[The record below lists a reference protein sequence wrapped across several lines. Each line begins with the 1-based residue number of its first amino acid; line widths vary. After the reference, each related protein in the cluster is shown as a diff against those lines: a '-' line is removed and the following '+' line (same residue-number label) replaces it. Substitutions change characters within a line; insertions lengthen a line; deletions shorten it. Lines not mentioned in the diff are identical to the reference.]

1 MLCTFRIFDFH
12 FLVFFLLMSSPRLK
26 VGLYAFLVAAV
37 FVLAS
42 YRLLR
47 RSDSAAPT
55 KDQVLIGTML
65 QGLTAAHYQPEK
77 VDDAF
82 SKRVFDLYLK
92 HLDYRKQFLLATDV
106 AQLRRYQTRIDDE
119 VKGGTHEFLDLS
131 TKLMAD
137 RTKEMQG
144 LYRELLAKP
153 FDFTVDETFQTDFEK
168 AAFPADKAAQRELWR
183 KLLKYETLSR
193 VSEMMEAQEK
203 AKQAKP
209 TGATAAPAAANASA
223 PTEAEP
229 IRTPAQME
237 AEARKRVLK
246 YYDEQFDEIK
256 ETDANERLATYA
268 NTIANTYDP
277 HTEYF
282 APKAKED
289 FDYEM
294 TGRFEG
300 IGATLKEKDGLIY
313 IEEIIPGSASA
324 RQGDLKKGDA
334 ILRVAQGAAEPV
346 SIEGWHTAKAVT
358 LIRGKKG
365 SEVRLTVK
373 KPDGS
378 TKIIP
383 IIRDV
388 VVVDEKYAQSSVI
401 TEKGQKIGYLRLP
414 GFYADFNDNGGRSSS
429 DDVKKELAKLNAEG
443 VKGLVMDLRFNGGGS
458 LSDAV
463 SMAGLFLESGPMV
476 QVRDGQGRTQVLTDN
491 DPRVQYN
498 GPLVILVN
506 KYSASASEILAA
518 AIQDYHRGIIMGS
531 TSTYGK
537 GTVQRIF
544 DLDDA
549 LPTEL
554 NSIKPIGSLKLTTQ
568 KFYRVNGGST
578 QFKGVA
584 SDIVVPDLYS
594 YLDQGEKESDYPLK
608 WDEIQPA
615 RYRSWGDA
623 PNLEKLRASSK
634 SRVATNS
641 SFKVMDEMVNSMRKR
656 KDETTVSLKLSA
668 YRAEQQQSKAISDRY
683 EAAQKTATALNFSPL
698 AADVS
703 ALGGDSVKVN
713 RAARFTKGLKKD
725 ITIGEA
731 VAVIQDELSK

>member
-1 MLCTFRIFDFH
+1 
-12 FLVFFLLMSSPRLK
+12 MSIPRLK

-42 YRLLR
+42 YRLFR
-47 RSDSAAPT
+47 RADSAVPT
-55 KDQVLIGTML
+55 KDQVLIGLMM
-65 QGLTAAHYQPEK
+65 QGLSSQHYQPEK
-77 VDDAF
+77 IDDTF

-92 HLDYRKQFLLATDV
+92 NLDFRKQFLLASDV
-106 AQLRRYQTRIDDE
+106 EQLRRYQTQIDE
-119 VKGGTHEFLDLS
+119 QVKRGSHEFLDLS
-131 TKLMAD
+131 TKLISE

-144 LYRELLAKP
+144 LYREILAKP
-153 FDFTVDETFQTDFEK
+153 FDFTAEETFQTDFEK

-183 KLLKYETLSR
+183 KLLKYETLTR
-193 VSEMMEAQEK
+193 VSEMMEAQDK
-203 AKQAKP
+203 AKEAKP
-209 TGATAAPAAANASA
+209 STATAAPNAVNTEA
-223 PTEAEP
+223 PTAAEP
-229 IRTPAQME
+229 VRTPAQME

-246 YYDEQFDEIK
+246 YYDDQFADLNDI
-256 ETDANERLATYA
+256 DANERLATYA

-300 IGATLKEKDGLIY
+300 IGATLREKEGLIY
-313 IEEIIPGSASA
+313 IEEIMPGSASA

-346 SIEGWHTAKAVT
+346 SIEGWRTAKAVT

-378 TKIIP
+378 TKVVP

-401 TEKGQKIGYLRLP
+401 NDNGQKIGYLRLP

-429 DDVKKELAKLNAEG
+429 DDVKKELAKLNQEG
-443 VKGLVMDLRFNGGGS
+443 VKGVILDLRFNGGGS
-458 LSDAV
+458 LGDAV
-463 SMAGLFLESGPMV
+463 SMAGLFMESGPMV

-491 DPRVQYN
+491 DPRVQYS
-498 GPLVILVN
+498 GPLVVLVN

-518 AIQDYHRGIIMGS
+518 AVQDYHRGVVMGS

-544 DLDDA
+544 DLDEA

-554 NSIKPIGSLKLTTQ
+554 NSVKPIGSLKLTTQ

-578 QFKGVA
+578 QFKGVV

-594 YLDQGEKESDYPLK
+594 YLDQGEKESDYP
-608 WDEIQPA
+608 
-615 RYRSWGDA
+615 
-623 PNLEKLRASSK
+623 
-634 SRVATNS
+634 
-641 SFKVMDEMVNSMRKR
+641 
-656 KDETTVSLKLSA
+656 
-668 YRAEQQQSKAISDRY
+668 
-683 EAAQKTATALNFSPL
+683 
-698 AADVS
+698 
-703 ALGGDSVKVN
+703 
-713 RAARFTKGLKKD
+713 
-725 ITIGEA
+725 
-731 VAVIQDELSK
+731 

>member
-1 MLCTFRIFDFH
+1 
-12 FLVFFLLMSSPRLK
+12 MSLPRLK

-42 YRLLR
+42 YRLFR
-47 RSDSAAPT
+47 RSDSAVPS
-55 KDQVLIGTML
+55 KEQVLIGLML
-65 QGLTAAHYQPEK
+65 SGLSSQHYQPEK

-106 AQLRRYQTRIDDE
+106 EQLRRYQTQIDDE

-131 TKLMAD
+131 TKLMGE

-144 LYRELLAKP
+144 LYREVLAQP
-153 FDFTVDETFQTDFEK
+153 FDFTTDESFQTDFEK
-168 AAFPADKAAQRELWR
+168 AAFPVDKTAQRELWR

-203 AKQAKP
+203 AKVAKP
-209 TGATAAPAAANASA
+209 SSATAAPAAANTAA
-223 PTEAEP
+223 PTAAEP
-229 IRTPAQME
+229 VRTPAQME

-246 YYDEQFDEIK
+246 YYDEQFEDLNDV
-256 ETDANERLATYA
+256 DANERLATYA

-334 ILRVAQGAAEPV
+334 LLRVAQGAAEPV
-346 SIEGWHTAKAVT
+346 SIEGWRTAKAVT

-378 TKIIP
+378 TKIVP

-401 TEKGQKIGYLRLP
+401 TDKGQKIGYLRLP

-443 VKGLVMDLRFNGGGS
+443 VKGVIMDLRLNGGGS
-458 LSDAV
+458 LTDAV
-463 SMAGLFLESGPMV
+463 SMAGLFMDSGPMV
-476 QVRDGQGRTQVLTDN
+476 QVRDGQGRTTVLTDN
-491 DPRVQYN
+491 DPRVQYS
-498 GPLVILVN
+498 GPLVVLVN

-518 AIQDYHRGIIMGS
+518 AIQDYHRGVIMGS

-544 DLDDA
+544 DLDEA
-549 LPTEL
+549 LPAEL
-554 NSIKPIGSLKLTTQ
+554 NSVKPIGSLKLTTQ

-578 QFKGVA
+578 QFKGVV

-615 RYRSWGDA
+615 RYRPWNAA
-623 PNLEKLRASSK
+623 PAIDKLRANSK
-634 SRVATNS
+634 ARVASNP
-641 SFKVMDEMVNSMRKR
+641 SFKVMDEMVKNMRRR

-668 YRAEQQQSKAISDRY
+668 YRAEQQESKAISDRY
-683 EAAQKTATALNFSPL
+683 EAAQKTTTGLVFSPL
-698 AADVS
+698 SADVR
-703 ALGGDSVKVN
+703 ALGGDTVKIN
-713 RAARFTKGLKKD
+713 RAARVTKSLKKD

-731 VAVIQDELSK
+731 VSVIQDELK

>member
-1 MLCTFRIFDFH
+1 
-12 FLVFFLLMSSPRLK
+12 MSFPRLK

-42 YRLLR
+42 YRLFR
-47 RSDSAAPT
+47 RADSAVPS
-55 KDQVLIGTML
+55 KEQVLIGTML
-65 QGLTAAHYQPEK
+65 QGLSAAHYQPEK

-92 HLDYRKQFLLATDV
+92 HLDYRKQFLLASDV
-106 AQLRRYQTRIDDE
+106 EQLRRYQTQIDDE
-119 VKGGTHEFLDLS
+119 VKNGTHEFLDLS
-131 TKLMAD
+131 TKLMAG

-144 LYRELLAKP
+144 LYRDILAKP
-153 FDFTVDETFQTDFEK
+153 FDFTTDETFQTDFEK

-193 VSEMMEAQEK
+193 VSEMMEAQDK
-203 AKQAKP
+203 AKVANSSA
-209 TGATAAPAAANASA
+209 ATAAPAAADASA
-223 PTEAEP
+223 PTAAEP
-229 IRTPAQME
+229 VRTPAQME

-246 YYDEQFDEIK
+246 YYDDQFIEMSDV
-256 ETDANERLATYA
+256 DADKRLETYA

-300 IGATLKEKDGLIY
+300 IGATLREKDGLIY

-334 ILRVAQGAAEPV
+334 ILRVAQGPAEPV

-388 VVVDEKYAQSSVI
+388 VVVDEKYAQSSII
-401 TEKGQKIGYLRLP
+401 TDKGQKIGYLRLP

-443 VKGLVMDLRFNGGGS
+443 VKGIVMDLRLNGGGS

-463 SMAGLFLESGPMV
+463 SMAGLFLPSGPMV
-476 QVRDGQGRTQVLTDN
+476 QVRDGQGHTQVLTDN
-491 DPRVQYN
+491 DPRVQYS
-498 GPLVILVN
+498 GPLVLLVN

-518 AIQDYHRGIIMGS
+518 AVQDYHRGVIMGS

-544 DLDDA
+544 DLDEA
-549 LPTEL
+549 LPSEL
-554 NSIKPIGSLKLTTQ
+554 NSVKPIGSLKLTTQ

-578 QFKGVA
+578 QFKGVV

-594 YLDQGEKESDYPLK
+594 YLDEGEKESDYPLK

-615 RYRSWGDA
+615 RYRTWDSA
-623 PNLEKLRASSK
+623 PALDKLRAGSK
-634 SRVATNS
+634 ARVATNP
-641 SFKVMDEMVNSMRKR
+641 SFKVMDEMVKSMRKR
-656 KDETTVSLKLSA
+656 KDETTISLKLSA

-683 EAAQKTATALNFSPL
+683 EAAQKTNTALAFSPL
-698 AADVS
+698 AADVR
-703 ALGGDSVKVN
+703 AVNGDTVKVN
-713 RAARFTKGLKKD
+713 RAARFTKSLKKD

-731 VAVIQDELSK
+731 VAVIQDEIHH

>member
-1 MLCTFRIFDFH
+1 
-12 FLVFFLLMSSPRLK
+12 MSFPRLK
-26 VGLYAFLVAAV
+26 VGLYAFLVTAV

-42 YRLLR
+42 YRLFR
-47 RSDSAAPT
+47 RGDAAVPT

-65 QGLTAAHYQPEK
+65 QGLSAAHYQPEK

-82 SKRVFDLYLK
+82 SKRVFELYLK
-92 HLDYRKQFLLATDV
+92 HLDYRKQFLLASDV
-106 AQLRRYQTRIDDE
+106 EQLRRYQTQIDDE
-119 VKGGTHEFLDLS
+119 VKKGSHEFLDLS
-131 TKLMAD
+131 TKLMAE

-153 FDFTVDETFQTDFEK
+153 FDFTVEESFQTDFEK
-168 AAFPADKAAQRELWR
+168 TPFPADKAAQREMWR

-193 VSEMMEAQEK
+193 VSEMMDAQEK
-203 AKQAKP
+203 AKKP
-209 TGATAAPAAANASA
+209 SEATAAPGAASGDA
-223 PTEAEP
+223 PTAAEP
-229 IRTPAQME
+229 VRTPAQME

-246 YYDEQFDEIK
+246 YYDEQFEDLND
-256 ETDANERLATYA
+256 TDANERLAVYA

-300 IGATLKEKDGLIY
+300 IGATLREKDGLIY
-313 IEEIIPGSASA
+313 VDEIIPGSASA
-324 RQGDLKKGDA
+324 RQGELKKGDA
-334 ILRVAQGAAEPV
+334 LLRVAQGAAEPV
-346 SIEGWHTAKAVT
+346 SIEGWRTAKAVT

-388 VVVDEKYAQSSVI
+388 VVVDDKYAQSSII
-401 TEKGQKIGYLRLP
+401 TDKGQKIGYLHLP
-414 GFYADFNDNGGRSSS
+414 GFYADFTDTGGRNSS
-429 DDVKKELAKLNAEG
+429 DDVKKELAKLNADG
-443 VKGLVMDLRFNGGGS
+443 VKGLILDLRFNGGGS
-458 LSDAV
+458 LPDAV
-463 SMAGLFLESGPMV
+463 SMAGLFMESGPMV

-491 DPRVQYN
+491 DPRVQYS
-498 GPLVILVN
+498 GPLVVLVN

-518 AIQDYHRGIIMGS
+518 AVQDYHRGVIMGS

-549 LPTEL
+549 LPNEL

-578 QFKGVA
+578 QFKGVE

-615 RYRSWGDA
+615 RYRPWNGGPALD
-623 PNLEKLRASSK
+623 KLRANSK
-634 SRVATNS
+634 ARVAGNP
-641 SFKVMDEMVNSMRKR
+641 SFKVMDEMVKSMRKR
-656 KDETTVSLKLSA
+656 KDETVVSLKLASF
-668 YRAEQQQSKAISDRY
+668 RAEQLEAKAISDRY
-683 EAAQKTATALNFSPL
+683 DAAQKTATALAFSPL
-698 AADVS
+698 TADVR
-703 ALGGDSVKVN
+703 AVGGDTVKVN
-713 RAARFTKGLKKD
+713 RAARFTKNLKKD

-731 VAVIQDELSK
+731 VAVIQDQLK

>member
-1 MLCTFRIFDFH
+1 
-12 FLVFFLLMSSPRLK
+12 MSFPRLK
-26 VGLYAFLVAAV
+26 VGLYAFLVTAV

-42 YRLLR
+42 YRLFR
-47 RSDSAAPT
+47 RADSAGPS
-55 KDQVLIGTML
+55 KDQVLIGLML
-65 QGLTAAHYQPEK
+65 QGLSSQHYQPEK
-77 VDDAF
+77 VDDVF

-92 HLDYRKQFLLATDV
+92 HLDYRKQFLRGSDV
-106 AQLRRYQTRIDDE
+106 EQLRRYQTAIDDE
-119 VKGGTHEFLDLS
+119 VKRGTHEFLDLS
-131 TKLMAD
+131 TKLMAE

-144 LYRELLAKP
+144 LYREILAKP
-153 FDFTVDETFQTDFEK
+153 FDFTTDETFQTDFEK
-168 AAFPADKAAQRELWR
+168 AAFPADKAAQREMWR

-203 AKQAKP
+203 AKEAKP
-209 TGATAAPAAANASA
+209 SAATAAPSAANANA
-223 PTEAEP
+223 PTAAEP
-229 IRTPAQME
+229 PRTPAQME
-237 AEARKRVLK
+237 AEARKRVQK
-246 YYDEQFDEIK
+246 YYDEQFTELSDI
-256 ETDANERLATYA
+256 DANDRLATYA

-300 IGATLKEKDGLIY
+300 IGATLREKEGLIY
-313 IEEIIPGSASA
+313 VDDIMPGSASA
-324 RQGDLKKGDA
+324 RQGELKKGDA
-334 ILRVAQGAAEPV
+334 IIRVAQGLAEPV
-346 SIEGWHTAKAVT
+346 SIEGWRTAKAVT

-378 TKIIP
+378 TKVIP

-401 TEKGQKIGYLRLP
+401 TDGGQKIGYLRLP

-443 VKGLVMDLRFNGGGS
+443 VKGVILDLRFNGGGS
-458 LSDAV
+458 LTDAV
-463 SMAGLFLESGPMV
+463 SMAGLFMESGPMV

-491 DPRVQYN
+491 DPHVQYT
-498 GPLVILVN
+498 GPLVVLVN

-518 AIQDYHRGIIMGS
+518 AVQDYRRGVVMGS

-544 DLDDA
+544 DLDEA
-549 LPTEL
+549 LPAEL
-554 NSIKPIGSLKLTTQ
+554 NNVKPIGSLKLTTQ

-578 QFKGVA
+578 QFKGVL

-594 YLDQGEKESDYPLK
+594 YLDEGEKESDYPLK

-615 RYRSWGDA
+615 RYRPWDA
-623 PNLEKLRASSK
+623 PPAIAKLQANSK
-634 SRVATNS
+634 ARVANNP
-641 SFKVMDEMVNSMRKR
+641 SFKVMSEMVNSMRKR
-656 KDETTVSLKLSA
+656 KDETIVSLKLST
-668 YRAEQQQSKAISDRY
+668 YRAEQQRSKAISDRY
-683 EAAQKTATALNFSPL
+683 EAAQKSSIALAFSPL
-698 AADVS
+698 AADVR
-703 ALGGDSVKVN
+703 ALGGDTVKVN
-713 RAARFTKGLKKD
+713 RATRFTKGLRKD
-725 ITIGEA
+725 VTIGEA
-731 VAVIQDELSK
+731 VAVIQDELK

>member
-1 MLCTFRIFDFH
+1 
-12 FLVFFLLMSSPRLK
+12 MSSPRLK

-42 YRLLR
+42 YRLFR
-47 RSDSAAPT
+47 RADSAVPS
-55 KDQVLIGTML
+55 KDQVLIGLML
-65 QGLTAAHYQPEK
+65 SGLNSQHYQPEK
-77 VDDAF
+77 IDDAF

-92 HLDYRKQFLLATDV
+92 HLDNRKQFLLASDV
-106 AQLRRYQTRIDDE
+106 DQLRRYQTQIDDE
-119 VKGGTHEFLDLS
+119 VKRGTHEFLDLS
-131 TKLMAD
+131 NKLMAD
-137 RTKEMQG
+137 RTKEMQA

-153 FDFTVDETFQTDFEK
+153 FDFTADETLQTDFDK
-168 AAFPADKAAQRELWR
+168 ATFPADKAAQRELWR

-193 VSEMMEAQEK
+193 VSEMMDAQEK
-203 AKQAKP
+203 AKEAKP
-209 TGATAAPAAANASA
+209 SGATAAPSAANADA
-223 PTEAEP
+223 PTAAEP
-229 IRTPAQME
+229 VRTPAQME

-246 YYDEQFDEIK
+246 AYDEQFEDMADI
-256 ETDANERLATYA
+256 DANERLAEYA

-300 IGATLKEKDGLIY
+300 IGATLREKDGLIY
-313 IEEIIPGSASA
+313 VDEIIPGSASA

-334 ILRVAQGAAEPV
+334 LLRVAQGAAEPV
-346 SIEGWHTAKAVT
+346 SIEGWRTAKAVT

-365 SEVRLTVK
+365 SEVRLTVR

-388 VVVDEKYAQSSVI
+388 VVVDDKYAQSSVI
-401 TEKGQKIGYLRLP
+401 TDKGQKIGYLRLP

-443 VKGLVMDLRFNGGGS
+443 VKGVIMDLRFNGGGS
-458 LSDAV
+458 LTDAV
-463 SMAGLFLESGPMV
+463 SMAGLFMESGPMV

-491 DPRVQYN
+491 DPRVQYS

-518 AIQDYHRGIIMGS
+518 AIQDYKRGVIMGS

-544 DLDDA
+544 DLDEA
-549 LPTEL
+549 LPAEL
-554 NSIKPIGSLKLTTQ
+554 NSVKPIGSLKLTTQ

-578 QFKGVA
+578 QFKGVV

-615 RYRSWGDA
+615 RYRPWNES
-623 PNLEKLRASSK
+623 PNLEKLRANSK
-634 SRVATNS
+634 ARVATNA
-641 SFKVMDEMVNSMRKR
+641 SFKVMDDMVKSMRKR
-656 KDETTVSLKLSA
+656 KDESVVSLKLSA
-668 YRAEQQQSKAISDRY
+668 FRAEQQESKLISDRY
-683 EAAQKTATALNFSPL
+683 EAAQKTTTALAFSPL
-698 AADVS
+698 AADIRAVN
-703 ALGGDSVKVN
+703 GDTVKVN

-731 VAVIQDELSK
+731 VAVIQDEIKQ

>member
-1 MLCTFRIFDFH
+1 
-12 FLVFFLLMSSPRLK
+12 MSSPRLK

-42 YRLLR
+42 YRLMR
-47 RSDSAAPT
+47 RADSAVPT

-65 QGLTAAHYQPEK
+65 QGLTQAHYQPEK
-77 VDDAF
+77 IDDNF
-82 SKRVFDLYLK
+82 SKRVFGLYLK
-92 HLDYRKQFLLATDV
+92 HLDYRKQFLLASDV
-106 AQLRRYQTRIDDE
+106 EQLRRYQTEIDDQL
-119 VKGGTHEFLDLS
+119 KSGSSEFLNLS
-131 TKLMAD
+131 TKLITE
-137 RTKEMQG
+137 RTKEMQS
-144 LYRELLAKP
+144 LYREILAKP
-153 FDFTVDETFQTDFEK
+153 FDFTVEETFQTDFEK
-168 AAFPADKAAQRELWR
+168 APFPANKAAQREMWR

-193 VSEMMEAQEK
+193 VSEMIEAQEK
-203 AKQAKP
+203 AKEAKP
-209 TGATAAPAAANASA
+209 SAAIAAPSAANPEAPTAA
-223 PTEAEP
+223 EP
-229 IRTPAQME
+229 VRTPAQME

-246 YYDEQFDEIK
+246 YYDDQFTDLS
-256 ETDANERLATYA
+256 ETDANERLSTFA
-268 NTIANTYDP
+268 NTIANAYDP

-300 IGATLKEKDGLIY
+300 IGATLREKDGLIY
-313 IEEIIPGSASA
+313 VDEIIPGSASS

-334 ILRVAQGAAEPV
+334 IIRVAQGMAEPV
-346 SIEGWHTAKAVT
+346 SIEGWRTAKAVT

-378 TKIIP
+378 TKVIP

-388 VVVDEKYAQSSVI
+388 VVVDEKYAQSSII
-401 TEKGQKIGYLRLP
+401 TDKGQKIGYLRLP

-443 VKGLVMDLRFNGGGS
+443 VKGVIFDLRFNGGGS
-458 LSDAV
+458 LTDAV
-463 SMAGLFLESGPMV
+463 SMAGLFMESGPMV

-491 DPRVQYN
+491 DPRVQYS
-498 GPLVILVN
+498 GPLVVLVN

-518 AIQDYHRGIIMGS
+518 AVQDYRRGVVMGS

-544 DLDDA
+544 DLDEA
-549 LPTEL
+549 LPAEL
-554 NSIKPIGSLKLTTQ
+554 NSVKPIGSLKLTTQ

-578 QFKGVA
+578 QFKGVV
-584 SDIVVPDLYS
+584 SDIVIPDLYS
-594 YLDQGEKESDYPLK
+594 YLDQGEKEMDYPLK

-615 RYRSWGDA
+615 RFRPWNNPPAID
-623 PNLEKLRASSK
+623 KLRANSK
-634 SRVATNS
+634 ARVATNP
-641 SFKVMDEMVNSMRKR
+641 SFKVMDEMVKSMRKR

-668 YRAEQQQSKAISDRY
+668 YRAEQQQAKAISDRY
-683 EAAQKTATALNFSPL
+683 EAAQKTATGLAFSPL
-698 AADVS
+698 VADVR
-703 ALGGDSVKVN
+703 AVGGDTVKVN
-713 RAARFTKGLKKD
+713 RASRYTKALKKD

-731 VAVIQDELSK
+731 VAVIQDEIK

>member
-1 MLCTFRIFDFH
+1 
-12 FLVFFLLMSSPRLK
+12 MSSPRLK
-26 VGLYAFLVAAV
+26 LGLYAFLVAAV

-47 RSDSAAPT
+47 RADSAAPT

-65 QGLTAAHYQPEK
+65 QGLSAAHYQPEK
-77 VDDAF
+77 LDDAF

-92 HLDYRKQFLLATDV
+92 HLDYRKQFLLTADIE
-106 AQLRRYQTRIDDE
+106 QLRQYQAKIDDE
-119 VKGGTHEFLDLS
+119 VKNGTHEFLDLS
-131 TKLMAD
+131 TKLMAE

-144 LYRELLAKP
+144 LYRDILAKP
-153 FDFTVDETFQTDFEK
+153 FDFSADESFQTDFEK
-168 AAFPADKAAQRELWR
+168 APFSADKAAQRELWR

-193 VSEMMEAQEK
+193 VSEMMEAQAK
-203 AKQAKP
+203 AKEAKP
-209 TGATAAPAAANASA
+209 SAATAAPAAANATA
-223 PTEAEP
+223 PTAAEP
-229 IRTPAQME
+229 TRTPAEME

-246 YYDEQFDEIK
+246 YYDEQFAEMADV
-256 ETDANERLATYA
+256 DANERLATYA

-313 IEEIIPGSASA
+313 IEEIMPGSASA
-324 RQGDLKKGDA
+324 RQGELKKGDA
-334 ILRVAQGAAEPV
+334 ILRVAQAAAEPV

-388 VVVDEKYAQSSVI
+388 VIVDDKYAQSSII
-401 TEKGQKIGYLRLP
+401 TDKGQKIGYLHLP
-414 GFYADFNDNGGRSSS
+414 GFYADFNDNGGRSSA
-429 DDVKKELAKLNAEG
+429 DDVKKELAKLSAEG
-443 VKGLVMDLRFNGGGS
+443 VKGIVMDLRFNGGGS

-463 SMAGLFLESGPMV
+463 AMAGLFMPSGPMV
-476 QVRDGQGRTQVLTDN
+476 QVRDGQGHTQVLTDN
-491 DPRVQYN
+491 DPRVQFG

-518 AIQDYHRGIIMGS
+518 AVQDYHRGVIMGS

-544 DLDDA
+544 DLDEA
-549 LPTEL
+549 LPSEL
-554 NSIKPIGSLKLTTQ
+554 NSVKPIGSLKLTTQ

-594 YLDQGEKESDYPLK
+594 YLDEGEKESDYPLK
-608 WDEIQPA
+608 WDEIQAARFRPWDAAPA
-615 RYRSWGDA
+615 LD
-623 PNLEKLRASSK
+623 KLRASSK
-634 SRVATNS
+634 ARIATNS
-641 SFKVMDEMVNSMRKR
+641 SFKVMEEMVKSMRKR
-656 KDETTVSLKLSA
+656 KDDTVVSLKLSA
-668 YRAEQQQSKAISDRY
+668 YRAEQQEAKAISDRY
-683 EAAQKTATALNFSPL
+683 EAAQKTATALAFSPL
-698 AADVS
+698 TADVR
-703 ALGGDSVKVN
+703 ALNGDSVRVN
-713 RAARFTKGLKKD
+713 RAARFTKSLKKD

-731 VAVIQDELSK
+731 VAVIQDQL

>member
-1 MLCTFRIFDFH
+1 
-12 FLVFFLLMSSPRLK
+12 MSFPRLK
-26 VGLYAFLVAAV
+26 VGLYAFLVTAV

-42 YRLLR
+42 YRLFR
-47 RSDSAAPT
+47 RADSAVPT

-65 QGLTAAHYQPEK
+65 RGLSTAHYQPEK

-92 HLDYRKQFLLATDV
+92 QLDYRKQFLLASDV
-106 AQLRRYQTRIDDE
+106 EQLQRYQTQIDDQ
-119 VKGGTHEFLDLS
+119 VRKGSREFLDLS
-131 TKLMAD
+131 TKLMTE

-144 LYRELLAKP
+144 LYREMLAKP
-153 FDFTVDETFQTDFEK
+153 FDFTAEETFQTDFEK

-203 AKQAKP
+203 AKKAP
-209 TGATAAPAAANASA
+209 ATAATAAPGAANASA

-229 IRTPAQME
+229 VRTPAQME

-246 YYDEQFDEIK
+246 YYDDQFQELN
-256 ETDANERLATYA
+256 ETDANERLAVYA
-268 NTIANTYDP
+268 NAIANTYDP

-289 FDYEM
+289 FDYQM

-300 IGATLKEKDGLIY
+300 IGATLREKDGLIY
-313 IEEIIPGSASA
+313 IEEIMPGSASA
-324 RQGDLKKGDA
+324 RQGELKKGDA
-334 ILRVAQGAAEPV
+334 LLRVAQGAAEPV
-346 SIEGWHTAKAVT
+346 SIEGWRTAKAVT

-378 TKIIP
+378 TKIIS

-388 VVVDEKYAQSSVI
+388 VVVDDTYAQSSI
-401 TEKGQKIGYLRLP
+401 IMDKGQKIGYLHLP

-429 DDVKKELAKLNAEG
+429 DDVKKEIAKLNAEG
-443 VKGLVMDLRFNGGGS
+443 VKGIIFDLRFNGGGS
-458 LSDAV
+458 LGDAV
-463 SMAGLFLESGPMV
+463 SMAGLFMESGPMV

-491 DPRVQYN
+491 DPRVQYS
-498 GPLVILVN
+498 GPLVVLVN

-518 AIQDYHRGIIMGS
+518 AVQDYKRGVVLGS

-549 LPTEL
+549 LPSEL

-568 KFYRVNGGST
+568 KFYRIDGGST
-578 QFKGVA
+578 QFKGVL

-594 YLDQGEKESDYPLK
+594 YLDQGEKEQDYPLK

-615 RYRSWGDA
+615 RYRAWNAA
-623 PNLEKLRASSK
+623 PALDKLRANSK
-634 SRVATNS
+634 IRVAANP
-641 SFKVMDEMVNSMRKR
+641 SFKVMDELVKSMRKR
-656 KDETTVSLKLSA
+656 KDATVVSLKISA
-668 YRAEQQQSKAISDRY
+668 FRAEQLEAKAISERY
-683 EAAQKTATALNFSPL
+683 EAAQKTATALAFSPL
-698 AADVS
+698 SADVR
-703 ALGGDSVKVN
+703 ALGGDTVKVN
-713 RAARFTKGLKKD
+713 RASRFTKGLKKD

-731 VAVIQDELSK
+731 VAVIQDQLN

>member
-1 MLCTFRIFDFH
+1 
-12 FLVFFLLMSSPRLK
+12 MSFPRLK

-42 YRLLR
+42 YRLFR
-47 RSDSAAPT
+47 RADSTVPT

-65 QGLTAAHYQPEK
+65 QGLSAAHYQPEK
-77 VDDAF
+77 VDDNF

-92 HLDYRKQFLLATDV
+92 HLDYRKQFLVATDV
-106 AQLRRYQTRIDDE
+106 EQLRRYQTRIDDE
-119 VKGGTHEFLDLS
+119 VKSGTHEFLDLS
-131 TKLMAD
+131 TKLMGD

-144 LYRELLAKP
+144 LYREILAKP
-153 FDFTVDETFQTDFEK
+153 FDFTVDESFQTDFEK
-168 AAFPADKAAQRELWR
+168 APFPADKAAQHELWR

-203 AKQAKP
+203 AKGAKP
-209 TGATAAPAAANASA
+209 TGATAAPAAANSAA
-223 PTEAEP
+223 PTTAEP
-229 IRTPAQME
+229 VRTPTEME

-246 YYDEQFDEIK
+246 YYDEQFVEMNDV
-256 ETDANERLATYA
+256 DANERLATYA

-313 IEEIIPGSASA
+313 IEDIMPGSASA
-324 RQGDLKKGDA
+324 RQGELKKGDA

-346 SIEGWHTAKAVT
+346 SVEGWHTAKAVP
-358 LIRGKKG
+358 LIKGKKG

-388 VVVDEKYAQSSVI
+388 VVVDDKYAQSSVI
-401 TEKGQKIGYLRLP
+401 TDKGQKIGYLRLP
-414 GFYADFNDNGGRSSS
+414 GFYADFNDNGGRSSA

-443 VKGLVMDLRFNGGGS
+443 VKGVVMDLRFNGGGS

-463 SMAGLFLESGPMV
+463 AMAGLFMPSGPMV
-476 QVRDGQGRTQVLTDN
+476 QVRDGQGHTQVLTDN

-498 GPLVILVN
+498 GPLVLLVN

-518 AIQDYHRGIIMGS
+518 AIQDYRRGVVMGS

-544 DLDDA
+544 DLDEA
-549 LPTEL
+549 LPSEL
-554 NSIKPIGSLKLTTQ
+554 NSVKPIGSLKLTTQ

-578 QFKGVA
+578 QFKGVV

-594 YLDQGEKESDYPLK
+594 YLDEGEKESDYPLK

-615 RYRSWGDA
+615 RYRAWDSA
-623 PNLEKLRASSK
+623 PALDKLRANSK
-634 SRVATNS
+634 VRIATNP
-641 SFKVMDEMVNSMRKR
+641 SFKVMDEMVKSMRKR
-656 KDETTVSLKLSA
+656 KNETIVSLKLSA
-668 YRAEQQQSKAISDRY
+668 YRAEQQQAKAISDRY
-683 EAAQKTATALNFSPL
+683 EAAQKTTTDLAFSPL
-698 AADVS
+698 AADVR
-703 ALGGDSVKVN
+703 AVNGDTVRVN
-713 RAARFTKGLKKD
+713 RAARFTRGLKKD

-731 VAVIQDELSK
+731 VAVIQDELK

>member
-1 MLCTFRIFDFH
+1 
-12 FLVFFLLMSSPRLK
+12 MSSPRLK

-47 RSDSAAPT
+47 RADSAAPT

-65 QGLTAAHYQPEK
+65 QGLSAAHYQPEK
-77 VDDAF
+77 VDDNF

-92 HLDYRKQFLLATDV
+92 HLDYRKQFLVAADV
-106 AQLRRYQTRIDDE
+106 DQLRRYQTQIDDE
-119 VKGGTHEFLDLS
+119 VKNGTHEFLDLS
-131 TKLMAD
+131 TRLMAD

-144 LYRELLAKP
+144 LYRETLAKP
-153 FDFTVDETFQTDFEK
+153 FDFTVDESFQTDFEK
-168 AAFPADKAAQRELWR
+168 APFPADKAAQRELWR

-193 VSEMMEAQEK
+193 VSEMMEAQAK
-203 AKQAKP
+203 AREAKP
-209 TGATAAPAAANASA
+209 TGATAAPAAANSAA
-223 PTEAEP
+223 PTAAEP
-229 IRTPAQME
+229 VRTPAEME

-246 YYDEQFDEIK
+246 YYDEQFTEMNDV
-256 ETDANERLATYA
+256 DANERLATYA

-313 IEEIIPGSASA
+313 IEEIMPGSASA
-324 RQGDLKKGDA
+324 RQGELKKGDA

-346 SIEGWHTAKAVT
+346 SVEGWHTAKAVT

-388 VVVDEKYAQSSVI
+388 VVVDDKYAQSSVI
-401 TEKGQKIGYLRLP
+401 TDKGQKIGYLRLP

-443 VKGLVMDLRFNGGGS
+443 VKGVVMDLRFNGGGS

-463 SMAGLFLESGPMV
+463 SMAGLFMPSGPMV
-476 QVRDGQGRTQVLTDN
+476 QVRDGQGHTQVLTDN
-491 DPRVQYN
+491 DPRVQYS
-498 GPLVILVN
+498 GPLVVLVN

-518 AIQDYHRGIIMGS
+518 AIQDYHRGVVMGS

-544 DLDDA
+544 DLDEA
-549 LPTEL
+549 LPSEL
-554 NSIKPIGSLKLTTQ
+554 NSVKPIGSLKLTTQ

-578 QFKGVA
+578 QFKGVV

-594 YLDQGEKESDYPLK
+594 YLDEGEKESDYPLK

-615 RYRSWGDA
+615 RYRAWDSA
-623 PNLEKLRASSK
+623 PALDKLRANSK
-634 SRVATNS
+634 VRIATNP
-641 SFKVMDEMVNSMRKR
+641 SFKVMDEMVKSMRKR
-656 KDETTVSLKLSA
+656 KDETVVSLKLSV
-668 YRAEQQQSKAISDRY
+668 YRAEQQQAKAISDRY
-683 EAAQKTATALNFSPL
+683 EAAQKTTTALLFSPL
-698 AADVS
+698 VADVR
-703 ALGGDSVKVN
+703 AVNGDTVKVN
-713 RAARFTKGLKKD
+713 RAARFTKSLKKD

-731 VAVIQDELSK
+731 VAVIQDELK

>member
-1 MLCTFRIFDFH
+1 
-12 FLVFFLLMSSPRLK
+12 MSSPRLK

-47 RSDSAAPT
+47 RSDSVAPS
-55 KDQVLIGTML
+55 KDQVLIGIML
-65 QGLTAAHYQPEK
+65 RGLTEAHYQPEK

-106 AQLRRYQTRIDDE
+106 EQLRRYQTQIDDE
-119 VKGGTHEFLDLS
+119 VKRGSHEFLDLS

-144 LYRELLAKP
+144 LYREILAKP
-153 FDFTVDETFQTDFEK
+153 FDFTVDESFQSDFEK
-168 AAFPADKAAQRELWR
+168 AAFPADKAAQREMWR
-183 KLLKYETLSR
+183 KLLKFETLSR

-209 TGATAAPAAANASA
+209 SIASAAPSVPKPVDADA
-223 PTEAEP
+223 PTAAEP
-229 IRTPAQME
+229 IRTPTEME

-246 YYDEQFDEIK
+246 YYDEQFAEMNEI
-256 ETDANERLATYA
+256 DANDRLATYA

-300 IGATLKEKDGLIY
+300 IGATLREKEGLIY
-313 IEEIIPGSASA
+313 VDEIMPGSASA

-334 ILRVAQGAAEPV
+334 IIRVAQAQAEPV

-378 TKIIP
+378 TKVIP
-383 IIRDV
+383 IVRDV

-401 TEKGQKIGYLRLP
+401 TDKGQKIGYLRLP

-443 VKGLVMDLRFNGGGS
+443 VKGVILDLRFNGGGS
-458 LSDAV
+458 LTDAV
-463 SMAGLFLESGPMV
+463 SMAGLFMESGPMV

-491 DPRVQYN
+491 DPRVQYS
-498 GPLVILVN
+498 GPLVVLVN

-518 AIQDYHRGIIMGS
+518 AVQDYHRGIIMGS

-544 DLDDA
+544 DLDEA

-554 NSIKPIGSLKLTTQ
+554 NNVKPIGSLKLTTQ

-578 QFKGVA
+578 QFKGVV

-615 RYRSWGDA
+615 RYRPWNGA
-623 PNLEKLRASSK
+623 PAIDKLRANSK
-634 SRVATNS
+634 ARVAANP
-641 SFKVMDEMVNSMRKR
+641 SFKMMDEMVKSMRKR

-668 YRAEQQQSKAISDRY
+668 YRTEQQQAKAISDRY
-683 EAAQKTATALNFSPL
+683 EAAQKSTNALAFSPL
-698 AADVS
+698 AADVR
-703 ALGGDSVKVN
+703 AVGGDTVKLN
-713 RAARFTKGLKKD
+713 RASRITKTLKKD

-731 VAVIQDELSK
+731 VAVIQDELK

>member
-1 MLCTFRIFDFH
+1 
-12 FLVFFLLMSSPRLK
+12 MSFPRLK

-42 YRLLR
+42 YRLFR
-47 RSDSAAPT
+47 RADSAAPS

-65 QGLTAAHYQPEK
+65 QGLSAAHYQPEK

-92 HLDYRKQFLLATDV
+92 HLDYRKQFLLASDV
-106 AQLRRYQTRIDDE
+106 DQLRRYQTQIDDE
-119 VKGGTHEFLDLS
+119 VKNGTHEFLDLS
-131 TKLMAD
+131 TKLMAE
-137 RTKEMQG
+137 RTKEMQS
-144 LYRELLAKP
+144 LYREILAKP

-168 AAFPADKAAQRELWR
+168 APFPADKAAQRELWR

-193 VSEMMEAQEK
+193 VSEMMEAQDK
-203 AKQAKP
+203 AKQAQP
-209 TGATAAPAAANASA
+209 SGATAAPAAADASA
-223 PTEAEP
+223 PTAAEP
-229 IRTPAQME
+229 VRTPAQME

-246 YYDEQFDEIK
+246 YYDDQFDELNDV
-256 ETDANERLATYA
+256 DANERLATFA

-300 IGATLKEKDGLIY
+300 IGATLREKDGLIY
-313 IEEIIPGSASA
+313 IEEIMPGSASA

-346 SIEGWHTAKAVT
+346 SIEGWHTTKAVT

-383 IIRDV
+383 IIRDIV
-388 VVVDEKYAQSSVI
+388 VVEDKYAQSSII
-401 TEKGQKIGYLRLP
+401 TDKGQKIGYLRLP

-443 VKGLVMDLRFNGGGS
+443 VKGIVMDLRFNGGGS

-463 SMAGLFLESGPMV
+463 SMAGLFMPSGPMV
-476 QVRDGQGRTQVLTDN
+476 QVRDGQGHTQVLTDN
-491 DPRVQYN
+491 DPRVQYS
-498 GPLVILVN
+498 GPLVLLVN

-518 AIQDYHRGIIMGS
+518 AIQDYHRGVIMGS

-544 DLDDA
+544 DLDEA
-549 LPTEL
+549 LPSEL
-554 NSIKPIGSLKLTTQ
+554 NNVKPIGSLKLTTQ

-594 YLDQGEKESDYPLK
+594 YLDEGEKESDYPLK

-615 RYRSWGDA
+615 RYRTWDA
-623 PNLEKLRASSK
+623 APSLDKLRASSK
-634 SRVATNS
+634 ARIATNP
-641 SFKVMDEMVNSMRKR
+641 SFKVMDEMVKSMRKR

-668 YRAEQQQSKAISDRY
+668 YRAEQQESKAISDRY
-683 EAAQKTATALNFSPL
+683 EAAQKTNTALAFSPL
-698 AADVS
+698 TADVR
-703 ALGGDSVKVN
+703 AVGGDTVKVN
-713 RAARFTKGLKKD
+713 RAARFTKSLKKD

-731 VAVIQDELSK
+731 VAVIQDEIK